1 MHPLWPDYIYRTD
14 RELNELA
21 AQGRCFC
28 CKQTG
33 HAWLQCHAHV
43 KRPNGPFPR

>member
-1 MHPLWPDYIYRTD
+1 LH
-14 RELNELA
+14 ELA

-28 CKQTG
+28 CKQPG

-43 KRPNGPFPR
+43 KRPNGPSPR